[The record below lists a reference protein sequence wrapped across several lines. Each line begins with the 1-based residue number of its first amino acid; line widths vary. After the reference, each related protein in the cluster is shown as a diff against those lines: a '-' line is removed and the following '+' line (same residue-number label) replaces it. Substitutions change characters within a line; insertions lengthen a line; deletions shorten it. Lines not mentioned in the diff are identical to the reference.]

1 MKIMKIFNQFL
12 IILGIISFNFSFNI
26 SLRAQEYPNRPIKI
40 VIPYPPGGPSDIVG
54 RLLGQALSESL
65 GKSVFIESKPGAAA
79 NIGMQYVARSNPDGY
94 TLLLVSSNLVINPNL
109 YSNLGYDV
117 IKDFAPIIMPVGSPN
132 LIVVHPSF
140 PAKNVQEFL
149 ALIKASPGKNDF
161 ASPGGGSWPHLSA
174 ELLKIKLNLSMQH
187 IPFNGGGPALQAVLG
202 NQVPIGFSTLPP
214 AIAQVKSGKLVGI
227 AFTSSSR
234 STVLPDIPT
243 LVESGVTEFEGE
255 TLQFIVAP
263 AGTPSAIIQK
273 LNMEFNK
280 ALSNPELQAKL
291 INAGFFVYNNS
302 PEQVAQKIRLEL
314 DKWGGVIKA
323 GKIKPD

>member
-1 MKIMKIFNQFL
+1 MICL
-12 IILGIISFNFSFNI
+12 SFGLNLS
-26 SLRAQEYPNRPIKI
+26 SQAQEYPNRPIKI
-40 VIPYPPGGPSDIVG
+40 VVPYPPGGPSDIVG

-65 GKSVFIESKPGAAA
+65 GKPVIIESKPGAAA

-109 YSNLGYDV
+109 YANPGYDA
-117 IKDFAPIIMPVGSPN
+117 IKDFAPIIMPAGSPN

-140 PAKNVQEFL
+140 PAKNIQEFL
-149 ALIKASPGKNDF
+149 AIIKANPGKYDF
-161 ASPGGGSWPHLSA
+161 ASPGGGSGPHLSA
-174 ELLKIKLNLSMQH
+174 ELLKLKLNLDMPH

-202 NQVPIGFSTLPP
+202 NQVPIAFSTLPP

-227 AFTSSSR
+227 AFTSSAR
-234 STVLPDIPT
+234 SQVLPDTPT
-243 LVESGVTEFEGE
+243 LGESGVTDVEGE

-263 AGTPSAIIQK
+263 SGTPNAIIQK
-273 LNMEFNK
+273 LNLEFNK
-280 ALSNPELQAKL
+280 ALSNPELQTRL
-291 INAGFFVYNNS
+291 INAGYFVYNNS
-302 PEQVAQKIRLEL
+302 PEQTAQKIRLEL

>member
-1 MKIMKIFNQFL
+1 MKLHNR
-12 IILGIISFNFSFNI
+12 ILTILWMICLSFGLNLS
-26 SLRAQEYPNRPIKI
+26 SQAQEYPNRPIKI
-40 VIPYPPGGPSDIVG
+40 VVPYPPGGPSDIVG

-65 GKSVFIESKPGAAA
+65 GKPVIIESKPGAAA

-109 YSNLGYDV
+109 YANPGYDA
-117 IKDFAPIIMPVGSPN
+117 IKDFAPIIMPAGSPN

-140 PAKNVQEFL
+140 PAKNIQEFL
-149 ALIKASPGKNDF
+149 AIIKANPGKYDL
-161 ASPGGGSWPHLSA
+161 ASPGGGSGPHLSA
-174 ELLKIKLNLSMQH
+174 ELLKLKLNLDMPH

-202 NQVPIGFSTLPP
+202 NQVPIAFSTLPP

-227 AFTSSSR
+227 AFTSSAR
-234 STVLPDIPT
+234 SQVLPDTPT
-243 LVESGVTEFEGE
+243 LGESGVTDVEGE

-263 AGTPSAIIQK
+263 SGTPNAIIQK
-273 LNMEFNK
+273 LNLEFNK
-280 ALSNPELQAKL
+280 ALSNPELQTRL
-291 INAGFFVYNNS
+291 INAGYFVYNNS
-302 PEQVAQKIRLEL
+302 PEQTAQKIRLEL

>member
-1 MKIMKIFNQFL
+1 
-12 IILGIISFNFSFNI
+12 
-26 SLRAQEYPNRPIKI
+26 
-40 VIPYPPGGPSDIVG
+40 
-54 RLLGQALSESL
+54 
-65 GKSVFIESKPGAAA
+65 
-79 NIGMQYVARSNPDGY
+79 
-94 TLLLVSSNLVINPNL
+94 
-109 YSNLGYDV
+109 
-117 IKDFAPIIMPVGSPN
+117 
-132 LIVVHPSF
+132 
-140 PAKNVQEFL
+140 
-149 ALIKASPGKNDF
+149 
-161 ASPGGGSWPHLSA
+161 
-174 ELLKIKLNLSMQH
+174 MQH

-243 LVESGVTEFEGE
+243 LVESGIPEVEGE

-263 AGTPSAIIQK
+263 AGTPSVIIQK
-273 LNMEFNK
+273 LNLEFNK

-314 DKWGGVIKA
+314 DKWGAVIKA

>member
-1 MKIMKIFNQFL
+1 MKKFNRFVTL
-12 IILGIISFNFSFNI
+12 LGIICL
-26 SLRAQEYPNRPIKI
+26 SLSLNVSLCAQEYPNRPIKI

-65 GKSVFIESKPGAAA
+65 GQPVIIESKPGAAA
-79 NIGMQYVARSNPDGY
+79 NIGTQYVARSSPDGY

-109 YSNLGYDV
+109 YANPGYDTL
-117 IKDFAPIIMPVGSPN
+117 KDFAPIIMPAGSPN

-149 ALIKASPGKNDF
+149 TLIKANPGKFDF
-161 ASPGGGSWPHLSA
+161 ASPGGGSGPHLSA
-174 ELLKIKLNLSMQH
+174 ELLKLKLNLSMQH

-214 AIAQVKSGKLVGI
+214 AISQVKAGKLVGI
-227 AFTSSSR
+227 AFTSSAR
-234 STVLPDIPT
+234 SPVLPGVPT
-243 LVESGVTEFEGE
+243 LVESGVPEVEGE

-263 AGTPSAIIQK
+263 TGTPSAIIQK
-273 LNMEFNK
+273 LNLEMNK

-291 INAGFFVYNNS
+291 VSAGYFVYNNT
-302 PEQVAQKIRLEL
+302 PEQTAQKIRYEL
-314 DKWGGVIKA
+314 DKWGAVIKA

>member
-1 MKIMKIFNQFL
+1 MKLHNR
-12 IILGIISFNFSFNI
+12 ILTILWMICLSFGLNLS
-26 SLRAQEYPNRPIKI
+26 SQAQEYPNRPIKI
-40 VIPYPPGGPSDIVG
+40 VVPYPPGGPSDIVG

-65 GKSVFIESKPGAAA
+65 GKPVIIESKPGAAA

-109 YSNLGYDV
+109 YANPGYDA
-117 IKDFAPIIMPVGSPN
+117 IKDFAPIIMPAGSPN

-140 PAKNVQEFL
+140 PAKNIQEFL
-149 ALIKASPGKNDF
+149 AIIKANPGKYDF
-161 ASPGGGSWPHLSA
+161 ASPGGGSGPHLSA
-174 ELLKIKLNLSMQH
+174 ELLKLKLNLDMPH

-202 NQVPIGFSTLPP
+202 NQVPIAFSTLPP

-227 AFTSSSR
+227 AFTSSAR
-234 STVLPDIPT
+234 SQVLPDTPT
-243 LVESGVTEFEGE
+243 LGESGVTDVEGE

-263 AGTPSAIIQK
+263 SGTPNAIIQK
-273 LNMEFNK
+273 LNLEFNK
-280 ALSNPELQAKL
+280 ALSNPELQTRL
-291 INAGFFVYNNS
+291 INAGYFVYNNS
-302 PEQVAQKIRLEL
+302 PEQTAQKIRLEL